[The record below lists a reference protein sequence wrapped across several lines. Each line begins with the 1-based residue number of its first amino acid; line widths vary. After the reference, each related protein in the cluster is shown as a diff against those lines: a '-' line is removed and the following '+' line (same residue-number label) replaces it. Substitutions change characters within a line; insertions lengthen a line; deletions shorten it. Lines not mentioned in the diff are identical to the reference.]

1 MLNHIVLFQFKE
13 GASLDAIKR
22 LVDGLRAMPATI
34 SEIVSLNCG
43 EDINNGTTGGYQ
55 LGLIVQLKSREDL
68 AAYLNHATHKALV
81 KDLLQPVLKSL
92 AVVDYDV

>member
-1 MLNHIVLFQFKE
+1 MLNHVVLFQFKE
-13 GASLDAIKR
+13 GSAPDAIKK

-34 SEIVSLNCG
+34 SEIVSLSCG
-43 EDINNGTTGGYQ
+43 EDIDNGTRGGYQ

-68 AAYLNHATHKALV
+68 PAYLNHATHKALV
-81 KDLLQPVLKSL
+81 KDLLQPVLESL